1 MANSAFMTMYR
12 SEQIAA
18 FEKKQSLLSLTTTTE
33 TMNQGNSVVFLVA
46 GSGGAVA
53 STRGL
58 NGKIQGNP
66 LDLNQ
71 YTCTLEEKHA
81 KFEMTGFNIF
91 SSQGNLRKAMQDG
104 SVAVINRERDNLI
117 RNALS
122 GATVTT
128 GAAATASVAL
138 ISKAKTKIRNAKVG
152 ADVPLYGV
160 ITPAFYEYLM
170 TLAQF
175 TSADYV
181 NDKRFEGFSKD
192 QAFAWNGVNWIVDPE
207 LTGVGTASATCFM
220 YAQTAIGSAANS
232 GTMTIEM
239 DYDKEDDY
247 SWSRASVFMGAKLL
261 QNSGVVKMLHD
272 DSAFS

>member
-33 TMNQGNSVVFLVA
+33 NMTQGNSCVFLVA
-46 GSGGAVA
+46 GSGGATA

-58 NGKIQGNP
+58 NGKIPGNP

-122 GATVTT
+122 GATVTV
-128 GAAATASVAL
+128 AAATASLTWV
-138 ISKAKTKIRNAKVG
+138 SKAKTKIRNAKVG

-160 ITPAFYEYLM
+160 ITPAVYEYFMALKE
-170 TLAQF
+170 F
-175 TSADYV
+175 NSADYV

>member
-33 TMNQGNSVVFLVA
+33 NMTQGNSCVFLVA
-46 GSGGAVA
+46 GSGGATA

-58 NGKIQGNP
+58 NGKIPGNP

-122 GATVTT
+122 GATVTV
-128 GAAATASVAL
+128 AAATASLTWV
-138 ISKAKTKIRNAKVG
+138 SKAKTKIRNAKVG

-160 ITPAFYEYLM
+160 ITPAVYEYFMALKE
-170 TLAQF
+170 F
-175 TSADYV
+175 NSADYV

-220 YAQTAIGSAANS
+220 YAKTAIGSAANS
-232 GTMTIEM
+232 GTMNIEM

>member
-33 TMNQGNSVVFLVA
+33 AMTQGNSVVFLVA

-53 STRGL
+53 STSGL

-122 GATVTT
+122 GATVTV
-128 GAAATASVAL
+128 AAATASLTWV
-138 ISKAKTKIRNAKVG
+138 SKAKTKIRNAKVG

-160 ITPAFYEYLM
+160 ITPAVYEYFMALKE
-170 TLAQF
+170 F
-175 TSADYV
+175 NSADYV
-181 NDKRFEGFSKD
+181 KD
-192 QAFAWNGVNWIVDPE
+192 QRFAWNGVNWIVDPE

-220 YAQTAIGSAANS
+220 YAKTAIGSAANS
-232 GTMTIEM
+232 GTMNIEM